1 MNKSNTLSKGY
12 KEGSLR
18 SRSTNPLIT
27 TPNDLPIK
35 EDVNLLANQIK
46 QWYSGGNLSKDD
58 IQVIIK
64 ELNKLVL

>member
-1 MNKSNTLSKGY
+1 MSKLNTLSKGY

-18 SRSTNPLIT
+18 SRSTNPPIT

-35 EDVNLLANQIK
+35 VDANLLSNQMK